1 MSKKDLSV
9 DEIIAQVQSRR
20 EKERE
25 NAPEIEKP
33 ELSPEIPAPAAPDL
47 PEIAEPPA
55 APALEDDGA
64 IAADEPAEPAEPAVT
79 AEEAEKAEESE
90 EAGLPAEAEA
100 SLPAQEVHT
109 VAPQPEEAFEEAPE
123 EAPLPAGELAEPA
136 EEAPAPAADDL
147 PPEAEYPYAPAGKP
161 QHFIRN
167 DAFPR
172 LFKEEA
178 AYYIEKNQP
187 EAPAE
192 DPGNLSVYESS
203 LENFD
208 FELEEYDA
216 PDKKQDVAL
225 SIQKLQRGAALSI
238 AGSGLCA
245 FAALLFV
252 IAGHFSLAPKHY
264 ALVDLALVLIAALVN
279 FRSFVTGLSGLFT
292 LRATHDSAVAL
303 ASCAAAIQCVTVLI
317 DPESF
322 ASGSLFLYAPL
333 VVCAWF
339 LNALGRVIALRRISK
354 NFLFLTSSEEKY
366 AVSLLEDNAD
376 CVKIA
381 GNYIERQPLVAFQ
394 KHAKFYDRFIFGST
408 KSDPSRFIVQMI
420 APMGLLASLILFG
433 ASFILFKNAVAAF
446 TAFTASACIFIP
458 IAGLLCV
465 NLPVSDLSSLARK
478 WGGMIAGYPAVEKF
492 ARTNI
497 VLIDA
502 ADLFPRGS
510 TQLVNIQTFSGSDP
524 RRAVLCAA
532 SLIKCFDGPLNEI
545 FDQAL
550 SNLEVEPVRI
560 ESPLF
565 EESLGLSGWADGN
578 RILAGNRKLM
588 AKYSVAIPPKEIER
602 QYTSKGQQL
611 LYISLGGVISAMLI
625 LSYKGDSRRAAELAR
640 LEKNGYLIVVRSN
653 DVNITPGLV
662 SARFG
667 VDGRIVR
674 ILPDKLGPI
683 YEQNVLAPAEKA
695 DSLILTKGRTTTMF
709 RLLTACNIQKSNITF
724 ALILQVIAVALGFIF
739 VAFITC
745 YSGLEQLKTAA
756 LLLYELFWLA
766 AIILVP
772 KLRRP

>member
-109 VAPQPEEAFEEAPE
+109 AAPQPEPMLE
-123 EAPLPAGELAEPA
+123 EAPLPGEVAAVPA
-136 EEAPAPAADDL
+136 EEAPAGADL
-147 PPEAEYPYAPAGKP
+147 PAGAEYPYAPAGKP

-225 SIQKLQRGAALSI
+225 SIQKLQRGATLSI
-238 AGSGLCA
+238 LGSGLCA

-264 ALVDLALVLIAALVN
+264 ALIDLALVLIAALVN
-279 FRSFVTGLSGLFT
+279 LRSFIAGLSGLFT

-303 ASCAAAIQCVTVLI
+303 ASCAAAIQCLTVLI

-502 ADLFPRGS
+502 EDLFPRGS

-602 QYTSKGQQL
+602 QYTNKGQQL

-674 ILPDKLGPI
+674 ILPEKLGPI